1 MNHPLFGILLT
12 IFMFQFALKI
22 QSRFKSPLLNPLLV
36 SSVLIIILLLVMD
49 IPYSNFKSGGD
60 IIGMLIGPATVSLAI
75 PLYENLHLLKKHAR
89 LILISILSGTFAH
102 ALTIAILA
110 LLLNFDSTMLAT
122 FIPKSVTTAIA
133 VDISTSLGG
142 ISTLTICIVVITGI
156 IGATF
161 APILNKVFKFTSPFA
176 QGIALGVSSHAVG
189 TSKAIELGSLQG
201 TLSSL
206 SLIVTGIV
214 TVALSPVAFMIINT
228 FIN

>member
-1 MNHPLFGILLT
+1 MNNPLFGILLT
-12 IFMFQFALKI
+12 IFMFQLALKI
-22 QSRFKSPLLNPLLV
+22 QAKFKSPLLNPLLI
-36 SSVLIIILLLVMD
+36 SSIFIIILLISLN
-49 IPYSNFKSGGD
+49 IPYTQFKTGGD

-75 PLYENLHLLKKHAR
+75 PLYENLHILKKHAR
-89 LILISILSGTFAH
+89 LITISIVSGTLAH
-102 ALTIAILA
+102 AIIIAILA

-133 VDISTSLGG
+133 VDISTALGG

-176 QGIALGVSSHAVG
+176 QGIALGVSAHAVG

-206 SLIVTGIV
+206 SLIVTGIL
-214 TVALSPVAFMIINT
+214 TVAMSPLTFKIINH
-228 FIN
+228 FII

>member
-12 IFMFQFALKI
+12 IFMFQLALKI
-22 QSRFKSPLLNPLLV
+22 QAKFKSPLLNPLLV
-36 SSVLIIILLLVMD
+36 SSILIIALLLVLD
-49 IPYSNFKSGGD
+49 IPYSNFETGGS

-75 PLYENLHLLKKHAR
+75 PLYENLHILKKHSR
-89 LILISILSGTFAH
+89 LIIISILSGTLAH
-102 ALTIAILA
+102 AITIAILA

-133 VDISTSLGG
+133 VEISSSLGG
-142 ISTLTICIVVITGI
+142 IGTLTVCIVVITGI

-161 APILNKVFKFTSPFA
+161 APILNKLFKFTSPFA
-176 QGIALGVSSHAVG
+176 QGIALGVSAHAVG

-206 SLIVTGIV
+206 SLIVTGII
-214 TVALSPVAFMIINT
+214 TVAMSPITYTIINS
-228 FIN
+228 FIK